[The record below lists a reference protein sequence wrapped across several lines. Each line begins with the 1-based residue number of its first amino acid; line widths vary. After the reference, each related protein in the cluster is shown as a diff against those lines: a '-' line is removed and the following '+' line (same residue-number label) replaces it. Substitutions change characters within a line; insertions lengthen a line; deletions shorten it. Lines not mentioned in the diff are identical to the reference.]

1 MLDSEKTIKLLFLG
15 PSGAGKTTAIRA
27 ISDSPPVSSEVS
39 AMDAAPHATTSTTVA
54 FDYSTIQLNPN
65 ETLHVY
71 GLPGREHLDFMAAI
85 VGSGALGA
93 VLLLDASS
101 QTLAQDCRTAVEQTT
116 RIDPNLRFV
125 IGLSK
130 TDLAPEFSMETMYAL
145 ARRMSLF
152 VPIFSIDPRDPAQA
166 TQLVRALLY
175 LL

>member
-1 MLDSEKTIKLLFLG
+1 MLESEKTIKLLFLG
-15 PSGAGKTTAIRA
+15 PLGSGKTTAIRA
-27 ISDSPPVSSEVS
+27 ISDTPPVSSE
-39 AMDAAPHATTSTTVA
+39 MPLTGAAASNKVSTTVA

-71 GLPGREHLDFMAAI
+71 GLPGQDYLDFMGTI
-85 VGSGALGA
+85 VGPGALGA

-101 QTLAQDCRTAVEQTT
+101 QTLAQDCRSAVEQLT

-130 TDLAPEFSMETMYAL
+130 TDITPAFSMETMYAL

-152 VPIFSIDPRDPAQA
+152 VPMFCIDPRDPAQVR
-166 TQLVRALLY
+166 QLVRALLY